1 MPPPTLSLTES
12 QALTALRSFLVG
24 ALPSGVDVIRGQVN
38 RVPEP
43 AGPNFVVFW
52 PIRQERL
59 STNVV
64 TYTDAVATA
73 SIAGTIA
80 TVTQVI
86 SGALQGGGTLIDG
99 SGVIAANTVI
109 SGQLSGSLGGTG
121 TYRVSPSQTVPS
133 ETVFSGRRL
142 DLVPTMLVVQ
152 LDVHGP
158 ASGDNVKV
166 IEGLFRSEYGT
177 TAFGNAELA
186 PLYCETPQQVPFI
199 NAEQQYE
206 DRWTMNACV
215 QVNPVIGT
223 PQQFATELE
232 IDLVDVVT
240 KYPP

>member
-1 MPPPTLSLTES
+1 LVAATISLTES
-12 QALTALRSFLVG
+12 QALTALRSFLIG
-24 ALPSGVDVIRGQVN
+24 ALPSGTDVIRGQVN

-43 AGPNFVVFW
+43 AGPNFIVFW

-64 TYTDAVATA
+64 TYTDAEVTA
-73 SIAGTIA
+73 SIAGTLA

-86 SGALQGGGTLIDG
+86 SGALQSGGTLIDG

-121 TYRVSPSQTVPS
+121 TYRVAPSQTVSS
-133 ETVFSGRRL
+133 ETMFSGRRL
-142 DLVPTMLVVQ
+142 DLVPTMLTVQ

-158 ASGDNVKV
+158 ASGDNVRV

-177 TAFGNAELA
+177 TALGPEVV
-186 PLYCETPQQVPFI
+186 PLYCEVPKQVPFI

-206 DRWTMNACV
+206 DRWTMDASV

-232 IDLVDVVT
+232 MTLVAVNEA
-240 KYPP
+240 YPP